1 MLIHQELNFSISG
14 GGGKSFCHPEI
25 QLLYQDSKE
34 TEHYVSRF
42 LYTTVTKW
50 ESALNEKRFVL
61 LAVAEFTVYAW
72 LVIASRGRVRVCGR
86 VSSPYDHQEEKK
98 RDRERTRAPT
108 SPSSPTELLRHFNSY
123 LVPGI

>member
-1 MLIHQELNFSISG
+1 MG
-14 GGGKSFCHPEI
+14 GGGESFCHPQI

-42 LYTTVTKW
+42 LYITVTKW

-61 LAVAEFTVYAW
+61 LAVAEFTVYVW

-86 VSSPYDHQEEKK
+86 VSSPYAHQEAKK
-98 RDRERTRAPT
+98 KKKQNKRRQRKDQGSNISFKSNRT
-108 SPSSPTELLRHFNSY
+108 S
-123 LVPGI
+123 

>member
-14 GGGKSFCHPEI
+14 GGEEESFCHPQI

-42 LYTTVTKW
+42 LSTTVTKW

-98 RDRERTRAPT
+98 KRRQRKDQGSNISFKSNRT
-108 SPSSPTELLRHFNSY
+108 S
-123 LVPGI
+123 

>member
-1 MLIHQELNFSISG
+1 M
-14 GGGKSFCHPEI
+14 
-25 QLLYQDSKE
+25 
-34 TEHYVSRF
+34 SRF
-42 LYTTVTKW
+42 LYIIVTKW

-61 LAVAEFTVYAW
+61 LAVAEFTVYVW

-86 VSSPYDHQEEKK
+86 VSSPYEHQEAKK
-98 RDRERTRAPT
+98 KKGDRERTRAPT

>member
-14 GGGKSFCHPEI
+14 GGRKSFCHPEI

-42 LYTTVTKW
+42 LSTTVTKW

-61 LAVAEFTVYAW
+61 LAVQNSVYAW
-72 LVIASRGRVRVCGR
+72 LVIASRGRVRVCDR
-86 VSSPYDHQEEKK
+86 VSSPYDHQEAKK
-98 RDRERTRAPT
+98 KKKGRQRKDQGSNIFFKSNRT
-108 SPSSPTELLRHFNSY
+108 S
-123 LVPGI
+123 